1 VSPAVPAAE
10 SGARPALRRRAG
22 TPGAAYRPRRFLVLS
37 LLPALVLY
45 SVFMFVPLL
54 YALQLSLYQG
64 EGFVLDRFVGLQNF
78 VNLFTASPYRERFV
92 NAFGNNFLFFGVM
105 MLAQNVGGLFLAVLL
120 TSRVRLTRLFRTVFF
135 LPLTLSPLIV
145 GVLWMLIL
153 NPTWGILPKALRL
166 AGLGAWAQPWLGL
179 PETALPAIAL
189 INSWQWVGLA
199 MMFFIAGIEAIPAEI
214 FDAAKVDG
222 AAGWRLFGRVT
233 FPLLL
238 PIFGMV
244 SVLTFIGN
252 FTAFDIVY
260 AMATSEAHPNYA
272 TDIFGT
278 FFYRT
283 AFGRVMG
290 GAQDVGMASAIAT
303 VMFAIIFTVTA
314 AWQLVRRGQARDFT

>member
-1 VSPAVPAAE
+1 MFLPLVY
-10 SGARPALRRRAG
+10 ALR
-22 TPGAAYRPRRFLVLS
+22 
-37 LLPALVLY
+37 
-45 SVFMFVPLL
+45 
-54 YALQLSLYQG
+54 LSLYQG
-64 EGFVLDRFVGLQNF
+64 DGLVLDRFVGLQNF
-78 VNLFTASPYRERFV
+78 VNLFTTSPYRERFV
-92 NAFGNNFLFFGVM
+92 NAFANNFLFFGVM
-105 MLAQNVGGLFLAVLL
+105 MLGQNVGGLFLAVLL
-120 TSRVRLTRLFRTVFF
+120 TSRLRLKRLFRTVFF
-135 LPLTLSPLIV
+135 LPLTLSPVIV

-153 NPTWGILPKALRL
+153 NPTWGIFPKLLRL
-166 AGLGAWAQPWLGL
+166 AGLGAWAKPWLGL

-222 AAGWRLFGRVT
+222 AAGWRLFTRVT

-260 AMATSEAHPNYA
+260 VMATTEAHPNYA

-303 VMFAIIFTVTA
+303 VMFAIIFSVTVS
-314 AWQLVRRGQARDFT
+314 WQLVRRGQARDFT

>member
-1 VSPAVPAAE
+1 VAQAVPAMGHGVLA
-10 SGARPALRRRAG
+10 ALRRRA
-22 TPGAAYRPRRFLVLS
+22 AARGPAHRARWFLVLS

-45 SVFMFVPLL
+45 LVFMFLPLV
-54 YALQLSLYQG
+54 YALRLSLYQG
-64 EGFVLDRFVGLQNF
+64 DGLVLDRFVSLQNF

-92 NAFGNNFLFFGVM
+92 NAFANNFVFFGVM
-105 MLAQNVGGLFLAVLL
+105 MLVQNVGGLFLAVML
-120 TSRVRLTRLFRTVFF
+120 TSNLRLKRLFRTVFF
-135 LPLTLSPLIV
+135 LPLTLSPVVV

-153 NPTWGILPKALRL
+153 NPTWGILPKFLRL
-166 AGLGAWAQPWLGL
+166 VGLGVWAQPWLGL
-179 PETALPAIAL
+179 SDTALPTIAL
-189 INSWQWVGLA
+189 INSWQWIGLA
-199 MMFFIAGIEAIPAEI
+199 MMFFIAGIEAIPAAL

-222 AAGWRLFGRVT
+222 AAGWRLFTQVT
-233 FPLLL
+233 FPLLF

-260 AMATSEAHPNYA
+260 AMATTEAHPNYA

-303 VMFAIIFTVTA
+303 VMFAIIFVVA
-314 AWQLVRRGQARDFT
+314 ASWQLVRRGQARDFT

>member
-1 VSPAVPAAE
+1 VRDAVSAAE
-10 SGARPALRRRAG
+10 NKVPSALRRRA
-22 TPGAAYRPRRFLVLS
+22 AAVGPVHGSRRFLALS
-37 LLPALVLY
+37 LLPALLLY
-45 SVFMFVPLL
+45 SVFMFFPMVQ
-54 YALQLSLYQG
+54 ALRLSLYQG

-78 VNLFTASPYRERFV
+78 VNLFSTSPYRERFI
-92 NAFGNNFLFFGVM
+92 NAFANNFLFFGIM
-105 MLAQNVGGLFLAVLL
+105 MLGQNVGGLLLAVLL
-120 TSRVRLTRLFRTVFF
+120 TSRLRLKQFFRTVFF

-153 NPTWGILPKALRL
+153 NPTWGIVPKLLRM
-166 AGLGAWAQPWLGL
+166 AGLHGWAKPWLGL
-179 PETALPAIAL
+179 PETALPTIAL
-189 INSWQWVGLA
+189 INSWQWIGLA
-199 MMFFIAGIEAIPAEI
+199 MMFFIAGIEAIPAEV

-222 AAGWRLFGRVT
+222 AAGWRLFARVT
-233 FPLLL
+233 FPLLF

-260 AMATSEAHPNYA
+260 AMATTEAHPNYA

-303 VMFAIIFTVTA
+303 VMFVIIFTVTA
-314 AWQLVRRGQARDFT
+314 SWQLIRRGKAQDFT